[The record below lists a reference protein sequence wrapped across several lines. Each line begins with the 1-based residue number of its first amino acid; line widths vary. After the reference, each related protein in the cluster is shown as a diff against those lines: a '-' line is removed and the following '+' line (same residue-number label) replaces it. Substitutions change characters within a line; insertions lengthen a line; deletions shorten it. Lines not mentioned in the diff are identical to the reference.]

1 MKSLHDSLG
10 VTDIKRS
17 RLQISMQT
25 LCPFLE
31 DTLQCKSLLSLVVE
45 RCTCNA
51 KVVSSIL
58 TGGIILY
65 IYLFLLVVRKFCPSG
80 GRPV

>member
-1 MKSLHDSLG
+1 MKSLHDSFS

-25 LCPFLE
+25 LCPILE
-31 DTLQCKSLLSLVVE
+31 DALQCKSLLSLVVE

-58 TGGIILY
+58 TGGKIFSLKLTLI
-65 IYLFLLVVRKFCPSG
+65 
-80 GRPV
+80 